1 MKAVIY
7 IRKNCHLCE
16 EAINFFKTKK
26 EMIEIEIIDIDSS
39 KELINQYNDFITV
52 IQYNNQIFYA
62 TVDYKKLEQI

>member
-7 IRKNCHLCE
+7 IRKDCHLCE

-39 KELINQYNDFITV
+39 KELINQYNDFIPV
-52 IQYNNQIFYA
+52 ILSLIH
-62 TVDYKKLEQI
+62 I